1 MDLIL
6 FGNFDLASLS
16 IWLFWIFFALLIFY
30 IQREN
35 MREGYPLEND
45 DGSEAANQGPFPL
58 PEAKTF
64 DLPHARGEVTVP
76 NANGE
81 GRSVAVEQTSVA
93 NGYPFEPTGNPMKD
107 GVGPASWAPRRD
119 VPELDGQG
127 HPKII
132 PMSANSKFVSVLG
145 VTLVTCLWLQGMEKL
160 LVKSPICGWMNRN
173 SLFVI

>member
-58 PEAKTF
+58 PDAKTF
-64 DLPHARGEVTVP
+64 ELPHSRGEVTVP

-93 NGYPFEPTGNPMKD
+93 NGYPF
-107 GVGPASWAPRRD
+107 
-119 VPELDGQG
+119 
-127 HPKII
+127 
-132 PMSANSKFVSVLG
+132 
-145 VTLVTCLWLQGMEKL
+145 
-160 LVKSPICGWMNRN
+160 
-173 SLFVI
+173 